1 MDKKIKINAEVNKQ
15 RMTIPTD
22 NGIIVVNNPSQKLR
36 NELIDELQFDDV
48 NEVIKELV
56 TAIMKNTDFDEKVMM
71 KKLIDDCTN
80 VEFDKDVFEVEY
92 LSHEAK
98 MITNEILII
107 FQEIISEAYQVINL
121 VLQQIK
127 NEELQNGL
135 LEEKN
140 EIEQMVVEKENKI
153 EDTKEI
159 KEVKRE
165 IRKPQRRR
173 KK

>member
-15 RMTIPTD
+15 RITIPTD
-22 NGIIVVNNPSQKLR
+22 NGIIVIKNPSQKLR
-36 NELIDELQFDDV
+36 NELIDELA
-48 NEVIKELV
+48 

-153 EDTKEI
+153 EDTEVI

-165 IRKPQRRR
+165 VRKPQRRR

>member
-22 NGIIVVNNPSQKLR
+22 NGIIVVKNPSQKLR
-36 NELIDELQFDDV
+36 NELIDELA
-48 NEVIKELV
+48 I
-56 TAIMKNTDFDEKVMM
+56 AIMKNTDFDEKVMM

-98 MITNEILII
+98 MITNEMLII

-153 EDTKEI
+153 EDTEEI

-165 IRKPQRRR
+165 VRKPQRRR

>member
-22 NGIIVVNNPSQKLR
+22 NGIIVVKNPSQKLR
-36 NELIDELQFDDV
+36 NELIDELA
-48 NEVIKELV
+48 
-56 TAIMKNTDFDEKVMM
+56 TTIMKNTDFDEKVMM

-153 EDTKEI
+153 EDTEEI

>member
-22 NGIIVVNNPSQKLR
+22 NGIIVGNNPSQKLR
-36 NELIDELQFDDV
+36 NELID
-48 NEVIKELV
+48 ELV

>member
-36 NELIDELQFDDV
+36 NELID
-48 NEVIKELV
+48 ELV